1 VKALAAG
8 GDSVM
13 MGYYRQPELTAEVIT
28 ADGWFHTGDYGM
40 FTEKGFLK
48 ITGRKKNLII
58 LSNGKNIFPEE
69 IENYVVRV
77 PYVSEVVVYGQKDEA
92 GHDTAICAEVYLS
105 QDELKARGIE
115 DVRAALKKDIAEACA
130 ELPSYK
136 RISHIFVRKEP
147 FEKTTTNKIRRNS
160 VLGRD
165 QE

>member
-1 VKALAAG
+1 
-8 GDSVM
+8 
-13 MGYYRQPELTAEVIT
+13 
-28 ADGWFHTGDYGM
+28 
-40 FTEKGFLK
+40 
-48 ITGRKKNLII
+48 
-58 LSNGKNIFPEE
+58 
-69 IENYVVRV
+69 
-77 PYVSEVVVYGQKDEA
+77 VVYGQKDEA